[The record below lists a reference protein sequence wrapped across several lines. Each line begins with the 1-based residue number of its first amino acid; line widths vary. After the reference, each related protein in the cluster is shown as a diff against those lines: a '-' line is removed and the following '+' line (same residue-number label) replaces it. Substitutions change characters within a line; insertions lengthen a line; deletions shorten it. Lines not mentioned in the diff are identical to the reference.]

1 MGTALK
7 EAAELQA
14 NHGVWK
20 GDNLNHKGS
29 ATGMRVATLNFNR
42 KLYASDTSM
51 NQALDGMEEL
61 QLDVLIGIEP
71 GQASRFNS
79 ARIQTLARNRGMDVK
94 LIRRSLTGSDGGI
107 IMITNKEWSKIPN
120 HVTPYFAAKK
130 DLNGR
135 LMNIVFDNKEING
148 DHSKVQIIA
157 AHLLNSA
164 NNNTSDTARLL
175 KWVSEQKR
183 KFAVKNPKAPSIM
196 TGDLNAAE
204 DEYLD
209 TDRIG
214 ATRNSGEMEADAA
227 VIQCI
232 KAMKYNVKILCY
244 DCKFLSKRII
254 LNNKIKFQINE

>member
-7 EAAELQA
+7 EAAELQT

-42 KLYASDTSM
+42 ILYASDTNM
-51 NQALDGMEEL
+51 NQALNGMEEL

-94 LIRRSLTGSDGGI
+94 LIRRSLTRSDGGI
-107 IMITNKEWSKIPN
+107 VMITNKEWSKISN

-130 DLNGR
+130 DLYGR

-175 KWVSEQKR
+175 KWVPEQKR
-183 KFAVKNPKAPSIM
+183 GFAVKNPKALTIM

-214 ATRNSGEMEADAA
+214 ATRNGGEMEADAA

-232 KAMKYNVKILCY
+232 KDM
-244 DCKFLSKRII
+244 
-254 LNNKIKFQINE
+254 